1 MKNILVVFGGDSSE
15 SEVSVMSAIE
25 GMEAIP
31 FVDYKVF
38 PAYVKNGKWYTGE
51 ELKSVKTYLNFNEK
65 KAQRITLIGKDL
77 YFLKGKRWKY
87 LSTMDCALL
96 FTHGGNGEN
105 GVLQGYLEMQG
116 LPYTSSGV
124 YGSALTMDKWATK
137 TLAKECG
144 IDVVKG
150 MLISNNCPENEEI
163 LQKSIGY
170 PMFIKPNTQGSSIG
184 VGKAVDKATFEERV
198 KNAFLYDKDVLVEKC
213 IENGVE
219 YNCAVLGV
227 GERIIVSEVEKV
239 ISANDFLS
247 FEDKYISNE
256 SKTEKECPANISEA
270 LRTEIKVKTSEI
282 YQKLHLKGVVRFD
295 FIFKDKLYLNEIN
308 NIPGSLANHLF
319 LGCSY
324 GELLS
329 LIIDDAIDRGIESSK
344 EFTSQI
350 LTQGKKK

>member
-25 GMEAIP
+25 GMDAIP

-38 PAYVKNGKWYTGE
+38 PAYVKNGRWFAGE
-51 ELKSVKTYLNFNEK
+51 ELRNVKTYLNFDEK
-65 KAQRITLIGKDL
+65 RAQRITLVGKDL

-124 YGSALTMDKWATK
+124 SGSAITMDKWSTK
-137 TLAKECG
+137 TLAKQWG
-144 IDVVKG
+144 IEVVEG
-150 MLISNNCPENEEI
+150 MLISDNCPENEEI

-184 VGKAVDKATFEERV
+184 VGKAVDKATFEE
-198 KNAFLYDKDVLVEKC
+198 KFNEAFLYDKDVLVERC

-239 ISANDFLS
+239 SSTNDFLT
-247 FEDKYISNE
+247 FEDKYITNE
-256 SKTEKECPANISEA
+256 GKTEKECPANIDEA
-270 LRTEIKVKTSEI
+270 LRTEIKAKTSEI

-295 FIFKDKLYLNEIN
+295 FIYKDKLYLNEIN

-319 LGCSY
+319 LEYSY

-329 LIIDDAIDRGIESSK
+329 LIIEDAIDRGIENNKKFPSK
-344 EFTSQI
+344 I
-350 LTQGKKK
+350 LTQGKRK